1 MEKISGKTL
10 IATCIAILSW
20 SSSFVFI
27 RICLHSYSP
36 GVLALFRYLIV
47 SATLLI
53 FYLRLKKRTKPTL
66 KQFGQLFFL
75 GFFGIGLYMIALNYG
90 EVTVTASIASFII
103 GLNPIISMLW
113 AMLFFREKVHY
124 KCWVGVGVSLLGLYI
139 IGAS

>member
-27 RICLHSYSP
+27 RICLH
-36 GVLALFRYLIV
+36 
-47 SATLLI
+47 
-53 FYLRLKKRTKPTL
+53 
-66 KQFGQLFFL
+66 
-75 GFFGIGLYMIALNYG
+75 MIALNYG

-139 IGAS
+139 IAASQFHNNTLSFGILYIFFAVLCAGIYNVGQKPLLKVF